1 MNVLIVRAHHEPKSF
16 SNALADQAAK
26 TLGELGHSVVV
37 SDLYA
42 SNFDPVSDRRNF
54 TSVKNAD
61 YLKQQNEEALASEV
75 NGFVPDLDAEMRKLE
90 AADLLIFS
98 FPIWWSGMP
107 AILKGWVDRVVAS
120 GRIYG
125 GAKRYENGLGKA
137 QKRALVLMTTGSGP
151 DVYGGFGVNPPL
163 TTLLAP
169 VQRGVFWFIGFLP
182 LEPFIAY
189 SPARI
194 PPGERRS
201 YLKQLDQR
209 LRSLDTEMPQVL
221 PPLSDFPDGSKDTK
235 KRFMVTVSNA
245 KAADQAYEKWVP
257 EEIKYVAELKRQGV
271 ILVSYMGDPAN
282 PRWHAFL
289 VFRETSAEAVRKHL
303 GTLPLA
309 PHLTFEV
316 TELLQM

>member
-54 TSVKNAD
+54 TSIKNAD
-61 YLKQQNEEALASEV
+61 YLKQQIEEAHASEV

-169 VQRGVFWFIGFLP
+169 VRRTTALSIGASRVHQFESWIFSPIRPKQGITRMSWWFISCSRLFLHRTRLESQRAARHPDFSHAHRGVVLC
-182 LEPFIAY
+182 
-189 SPARI
+189 
-194 PPGERRS
+194 RRVWNV
-201 YLKQLDQR
+201 LVRR
-209 LRSLDTEMPQVL
+209 LRAFYMA
-221 PPLSDFPDGSKDTK
+221 PLRHRVIPK
-235 KRFMVTVSNA
+235 A
-245 KAADQAYEKWVP
+245 K
-257 EEIKYVAELKRQGV
+257 
-271 ILVSYMGDPAN
+271 S
-282 PRWHAFL
+282 F
-289 VFRETSAEAVRKHL
+289 
-303 GTLPLA
+303 
-309 PHLTFEV
+309 
-316 TELLQM
+316 